1 MLMLFN
7 DVDNLSLADIRD
19 ASGIE
24 DKELRRTLQS
34 LACGRI
40 RVLNKEPKVLPCH
53 PPFLLPSPPPPPP
66 PRGPHLLH
74 PGNRPL
80 TPSVLL
86 SSPLPP
92 PPPLPL
98 FSPSFLPTPLGMAL
112 CCTQLPFCSC
122 FSLSSLFPLLLLHQP
137 LQCWFQ
143 HVCII
148 VTTVIFVIAIFVASA
163 VVQLL

>member
-1 MLMLFN
+1 MLFN

-66 PRGPHLLH
+66 PGP
-74 PGNRPL
+74 PPSAPWQPPL
-80 TPSVLL
+80 DPICA
-86 SSPLPP
+86 PKPPPYPP

-122 FSLSSLFPLLLLHQP
+122 FSLLSLFPLLLLHQP

-148 VTTVIFVIAIFVASA
+148 VTIVIFVIAMFAASA